1 MSLISS
7 STALNFLAINCPD
20 FETASYPVEIALAL
34 ANGRH
39 YHAWIK
45 PMSDRV
51 VPKLNDITRRAVELY
66 GKYPDQVCNE
76 LNVLAGGRNLYC
88 DHWGFTSTWLENLFF
103 AACVDKKFICSPI
116 DCLLEDDEQSSW
128 NQRKQFVLDVLKAED
143 YSAGAQV
150 EVMQA
155 VVNLFYRAAEGQVQH
170 LPGSLVLQ

>member
-7 STALNFLAINCPD
+7 STAVNFLAINCPD
-20 FETASYPVEIALAL
+20 FEASSYPVEIALAL

-45 PMSDRV
+45 PMSDRLA
-51 VPKLNDITRRAVELY
+51 PKLSDKMQRAVELY

-76 LNVLAGGRNLYC
+76 LNVLAGGSNLYC
-88 DHWGFTSTWLENLFF
+88 DHWGFTSTWLENLYF

-116 DCLLEDDEQSSW
+116 ECLLEDDEQANW

-143 YSAGAQV
+143 YSASSQV

-155 VVNLFYRAAEGQVQH
+155 VVNLFYRGSEDYVQRARS
-170 LPGSLVLQ
+170 SLVLQ